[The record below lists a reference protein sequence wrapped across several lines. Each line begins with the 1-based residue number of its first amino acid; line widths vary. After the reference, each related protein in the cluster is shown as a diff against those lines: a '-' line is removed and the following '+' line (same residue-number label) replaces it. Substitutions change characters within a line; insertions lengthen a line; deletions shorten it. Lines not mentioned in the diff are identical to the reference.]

1 MIFDVSH
8 SQTHPFWMYKLE
20 VSKKRVVPTNI
31 WIRDD
36 WSLKFWGVLPPH
48 MLDWGPQCM
57 ANCLTGKQTNEVL
70 ILWKWGWPFPGSN
83 LNLRHVLF
91 ETRVPTITHCLIIII
106 PVQTQIWCYHGVY
119 LLLSSDL
126 NRDKHLSLSGGI
138 LHVQTHHLLNGKS
151 LKCSLVSKQARHA
164 LARDTYKEQDLLGN
178 KQNKMYNNPRTAPPR
193 YLHLSSKLYYI

>member
-1 MIFDVSH
+1 MSH

-36 WSLKFWGVLPPH
+36 WSLKFRGVLPPH

-83 LNLRHVLF
+83 PNLRHVLF
-91 ETRVPTITHCLIIII
+91 ETRLPQTHCSLIIIPI
-106 PVQTQIWCYHGVY
+106 QTQIWINLVVC
-119 LLLSSDL
+119 SM
-126 NRDKHLSLSGGI
+126 I
-138 LHVQTHHLLNGKS
+138 FHVQTHHLLNDKS
-151 LKCSLVSKQARHA
+151 L
-164 LARDTYKEQDLLGN
+164 
-178 KQNKMYNNPRTAPPR
+178 KMYNNARTASPR
-193 YLHLSSKLYYI
+193 KTSSIFQTILYIMYVCM